1 MPASQ
6 NVQISGQKDFINL
19 IFPNDTERTTED
31 ILSIRLTQDLLLITD
46 IILAAG
52 HQSIL
57 WWNAT
62 KLENIESIFQVKQ
75 NKN

>member
-6 NVQISGQKDFINL
+6 NVQISGQKSFINL
-19 IFPNDTERTTED
+19 IVPNDTERTTED
-31 ILSIRLTQDLLLITD
+31 ILSISLTQDLLLVTD

-52 HQSIL
+52 HRGIL
-57 WWNAT
+57 CWNAT
-62 KLENIESIFQVKQ
+62 KLENIKSVFQVKQ